1 MKIFVNLLIGI
12 FIIISIISLW
22 QLLFI
27 MSNMEPT
34 DPVTVEL
41 FSAGF
46 YAIIA
51 IGWATFFNVESK
63 NYE

>member
-1 MKIFVNLLIGI
+1 MKLLVNLITFI

-27 MSNMEPT
+27 MSTMEPT

-46 YAIIA
+46 YTIMA